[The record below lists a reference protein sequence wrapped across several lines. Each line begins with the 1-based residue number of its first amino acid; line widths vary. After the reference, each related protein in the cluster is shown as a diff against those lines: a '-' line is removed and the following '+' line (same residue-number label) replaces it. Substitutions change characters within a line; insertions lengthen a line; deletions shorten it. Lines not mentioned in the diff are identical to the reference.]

1 MFACSKRWKTD
12 GCLKIWLKLRQSF
25 KSSADRALF
34 IMKIMPIRFRKQ
46 TENTL
51 SSFRKKE
58 VPEIK
63 GFCVLI
69 SNRGWEKFASNWKE
83 IGKNYV
89 SIENPDA
96 LRSIANWIR
105 FFAYS
110 GRLPFVTE
118 ISQNNLAKNWPE
130 SLACWFIRHCIWQNM
145 YQNRKMPDK
154 SSRLAAAF
162 VRHLMQFKIR
172 LFFIAI
178 PLWQSSLR
186 QLFQLCPRS
195 LDQCCKQLMRLR
207 NKAQPIPTCCW
218 SETLQKESTRTMLNL
233 LTKSQQI
240 SSVLKPPNNYIV
252 ILSRFWRN

>member
-1 MFACSKRWKTD
+1 MYQNIQKGDVAHKRISAFTADFKNQYFARKPVLRTD
-12 GCLKIWLKLRQSF
+12 WAGGAQ
-25 KSSADRALF
+25 
-34 IMKIMPIRFRKQ
+34 
-46 TENTL
+46 
-51 SSFRKKE
+51 
-58 VPEIK
+58 
-63 GFCVLI
+63 
-69 SNRGWEKFASNWKE
+69 
-83 IGKNYV
+83 
-89 SIENPDA
+89 
-96 LRSIANWIR
+96 
-105 FFAYS
+105 
-110 GRLPFVTE
+110 
-118 ISQNNLAKNWPE
+118 
-130 SLACWFIRHCIWQNM
+130 HCIWQNM
-145 YQNRKMPDK
+145 YQNWKMPDK

-162 VRHLMQFKIR
+162 VRHLMQFKRKTFFR

-186 QLFQLCPRS
+186 QLFQLCLRS